1 MPAAGQDPAS
11 QPAAWAYRTEADLEG
26 CNLHLA
32 ALEAAGLLGIVEE
45 DGRATAYFP
54 ARVDGL
60 PLAGRWE
67 AVPDVDHLATWRA
80 SIEPVVV
87 GPFAITPPWRE
98 APEAEEVLVI
108 EPAQAFGTGHHE
120 TTVGCLAALA
130 GLDLAGARVDDVGT
144 GTGILAI
151 AAARRGAAEV
161 RAVDVDP
168 VAVATARANAAA
180 NGVAVAVAEGSVE
193 ALGQGPA
200 DVVLANL
207 DTATLAALAADLAGR
222 LAPGGV
228 LVASG
233 VSVER
238 TGEAVAALEAAGLD
252 VATAPGQAWV
262 ALTARHRSRGAGGG
276 HRAR

>member
-1 MPAAGQDPAS
+1 MPAAGDDPTTP
-11 QPAAWAYRTEADLEG
+11 PAAWAYRTEVGLDG
-26 CNLHLA
+26 CNVHLA

-54 ARVDGL
+54 ARVADL
-60 PLAGRWE
+60 PLPGRWE
-67 AVPDVDHLATWRA
+67 AVPDVDHLAAWRA

-130 GLDLAGARVDDVGT
+130 RLDLAGARVDDVGT
-144 GTGILAI
+144 GTGVLAI

-168 VAVATARANAAA
+168 IAVATARANAAT
-180 NGVAVAVAEGSVE
+180 NGVAVAVAEGSVA
-193 ALGQGPA
+193 ALGGSPA
-200 DVVLANL
+200 DVVVANL
-207 DTATLAALAADLAGR
+207 DTATLSALAADLAGR

-238 TGEAVAALEAAGLD
+238 SDEAVAALEAAGLD
-252 VATAPGQAWV
+252 VETTPGEAWV
-262 ALTARHRSRGAGGG
+262 VLTARRATGP